1 MIEVE
6 IMFGNKIFN
15 IDIQQC
21 TRKNFIVIFLKN
33 LRHLYLLS
41 YIIEG
46 KKKYFAYKTHRHFT
60 RALVE
65 IIRLHPDKIACHL
78 IDNIT

>member
-6 IMFGNKIFN
+6 IMFGNKKFN

-21 TRKNFIVIFLKN
+21 TRKNFIVIFLIN

-46 KKKYFAYKTHRHFT
+46 KKKNTLLTKHTDT
-60 RALVE
+60 
-65 IIRLHPDKIACHL
+65 LHVH
-78 IDNIT
+78 

>member
-6 IMFGNKIFN
+6 IMFGNKHFN

-21 TRKNFIVIFLKN
+21 TRKNFIVIFL
-33 LRHLYLLS
+33 
-41 YIIEG
+41 I
-46 KKKYFAYKTHRHFT
+46 T

-78 IDNIT
+78 VDNIT